1 MARLDYTTSIYKN
14 KRNGQWMGEI
24 RGPALKR
31 RRVVGKRRSEVRSKL
46 DVLVDEHRNR
56 PVQRPE
62 TLLGDWINWWL
73 KEINASKSPRTA
85 AHNKWALDQLDGI
98 TGKRLNDLEPSD
110 VEVELARLAIRPRPK
125 RRTRGTNKGP
135 LSRSSLVKVRRALA
149 AVLTEA
155 QKRRLVTWNVA
166 TLASIPPGAK
176 PPVLRRA
183 LSVEEATAL
192 IEAARGDEEGRY
204 YPLVVVAL
212 YCGLRPG
219 EVTGL
224 PWKAVDL
231 DEGTMTV
238 LQSRKVDPDGKMYM
252 GATKV
257 HSDRVLAMPQ
267 VVQEALRAHLASQGR
282 ERKLAPVWEDHGLVF
297 ANEIGRPVDPSNLRR
312 IVQRLCV
319 RAEIKPISP
328 YELRH
333 TAATLLVESG
343 MRLEDVADFLGHK
356 DTTMLIEVYRHK
368 GKRVVNLT
376 DGQERMLSGLIR
388 APQRWS

>member
-31 RRVVGKRRSEVRSKL
+31 RRVVGKRRSEARSKL
-46 DVLVDEHRNR
+46 DVLVDEHRNG

-166 TLASIPPGAK
+166 TLASIPPGANH
-176 PPVLRRA
+176 PRSAGLYRLRR
-183 LSVEEATAL
+183 
-192 IEAARGDEEGRY
+192 
-204 YPLVVVAL
+204 P
-212 YCGLRPG
+212 RP
-219 EVTGL
+219 
-224 PWKAVDL
+224 
-231 DEGTMTV
+231 
-238 LQSRKVDPDGKMYM
+238 
-252 GATKV
+252 
-257 HSDRVLAMPQ
+257 
-267 VVQEALRAHLASQGR
+267 
-282 ERKLAPVWEDHGLVF
+282 
-297 ANEIGRPVDPSNLRR
+297 
-312 IVQRLCV
+312 
-319 RAEIKPISP
+319 
-328 YELRH
+328 
-333 TAATLLVESG
+333 
-343 MRLEDVADFLGHK
+343 
-356 DTTMLIEVYRHK
+356 
-368 GKRVVNLT
+368 
-376 DGQERMLSGLIR
+376 
-388 APQRWS
+388 